1 MGWCVEEMLLLSFAF
16 NQTCILPRKVSPSPN
31 AKLRE
36 FVSLTSASDRSI
48 IVWRMVDVTSP
59 LHVPMATKP
68 QAIAAIPMT
77 WKTVWLFYKR
87 SRPAMNVKLNILT
100 SKFDFGSARTGR
112 IRDNTSCLLEPAY
125 ARPSLGKKKSN
136 DTIFSVSDTDKNES
150 DFTQQESNLWPSIY
164 WSRCSTTELQRT
176 RWSKNNLTHLSPGQ
190 SEKKCFFLLPDQLL
204 TRLAFATASPII
216 RSGTLES
223 KVHVEVLIQ
232 VVAGNQ

>member
-16 NQTCILPRKVSPSPN
+16 NQTCILPRKVSPSPS

-87 SRPAMNVKLNILT
+87 FLPAMNVKLNILT
-100 SKFDFGSARTGR
+100 SRFDFGSARTGR

-125 ARPSLGKKKSN
+125 ARPSLGKKKK
-136 DTIFSVSDTDKNES
+136 V
-150 DFTQQESNLWPSIY
+150 
-164 WSRCSTTELQRT
+164 TTL
-176 RWSKNNLTHLSPGQ
+176 
-190 SEKKCFFLLPDQLL
+190 FFLSVTRTKMNLISPNRSQTYDLL
-204 TRLAFATASPII
+204 FTGADALLLNYKGLVGAKTI
-216 RSGTLES
+216 
-223 KVHVEVLIQ
+223 
-232 VVAGNQ
+232 

>member
-100 SKFDFGSARTGR
+100 SRFDFGSARTGR

-125 ARPSLGKKKSN
+125 ARPSL
-136 DTIFSVSDTDKNES
+136 
-150 DFTQQESNLWPSIY
+150 
-164 WSRCSTTELQRT
+164 
-176 RWSKNNLTHLSPGQ
+176 
-190 SEKKCFFLLPDQLL
+190 EKTNKQTKV
-204 TRLAFATASPII
+204 TRLFFPSVTQTKMNLSSPN
-216 RSGTLES
+216 RSQTYDLLVTRADALLLNYKGLVGAKT
-223 KVHVEVLIQ
+223 I
-232 VVAGNQ
+232 

>member
-1 MGWCVEEMLLLSFAF
+1 MGWCVQELLLLSFAF
-16 NQTCILPRKVSPSPN
+16 NQTCILPKKVSPSPS

-87 SRPAMNVKLNILT
+87 YRPAMNVKVNILT
-100 SKFDFGSARTGR
+100 SRFDFGSARTGR

-125 ARPSLGKKKSN
+125 ARPSLEKKNKQTKVTRLFFPSVTRQKWIWVHPTGVKPMTFYLLEQMLYYWTTKDSLEQKQFNSSLSRSIWKKSV
-136 DTIFSVSDTDKNES
+136 FS
-150 DFTQQESNLWPSIY
+150 
-164 WSRCSTTELQRT
+164 
-176 RWSKNNLTHLSPGQ
+176 
-190 SEKKCFFLLPDQLL
+190 FFG
-204 TRLAFATASPII
+204 I
-216 RSGTLES
+216 
-223 KVHVEVLIQ
+223 
-232 VVAGNQ
+232 NY